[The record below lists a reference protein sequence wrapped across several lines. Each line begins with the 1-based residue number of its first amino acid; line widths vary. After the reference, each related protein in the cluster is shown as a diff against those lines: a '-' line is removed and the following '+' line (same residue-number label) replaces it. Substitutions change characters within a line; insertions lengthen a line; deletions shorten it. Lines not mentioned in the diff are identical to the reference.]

1 MLSKEPD
8 LIGLYRQFNATH
20 PVRSAAISAGDEIQQ
35 WSWIDCGR
43 GDRVV
48 LLLPGFMGEANTNF
62 LYTLA
67 LEDHFRVLSVAYPP
81 SARTV
86 DKLCDGIIALL
97 DHVQVSRA
105 NVVGGSYS
113 GYLAQVLVRRHPER
127 VKCLVLTHTGLPTEK
142 YAYTSSAF
150 MVLARLLPVWLF
162 RWLMQLSRHFFFLGT
177 SRSSSFWKDHFSEAI
192 RKQDRESMLN
202 RFRIMR
208 DFHRNYDFQKEDLSN
223 WHGSLLIMEMIQ
235 DGFTSVA
242 EQAAMR
248 RLYPDAEI
256 YTFPDAKHTDSVDR
270 PEEQIG
276 VIKDFFT
283 RFS

>member
-1 MLSKEPD
+1 
-8 LIGLYRQFNATH
+8 
-20 PVRSAAISAGDEIQQ
+20 
-35 WSWIDCGR
+35 
-43 GDRVV
+43 
-48 LLLPGFMGEANTNF
+48 
-62 LYTLA
+62 
-67 LEDHFRVLSVAYPP
+67 
-81 SARTV
+81 
-86 DKLCDGIIALL
+86 
-97 DHVQVSRA
+97 
-105 NVVGGSYS
+105 
-113 GYLAQVLVRRHPER
+113 
-127 VKCLVLTHTGLPTEK
+127 
-142 YAYTSSAF
+142 
-150 MVLARLLPVWLF
+150 
-162 RWLMQLSRHFFFLGT
+162 
-177 SRSSSFWKDHFSEAI
+177 
-192 RKQDRESMLN
+192 MLN